1 MKKQINRYKNINN
14 INSYDKRVNH
24 VGQKRIKYATSFL
37 ILTIIFGCLS
47 YVSMTSATVLDGAK
61 RADFEKEIAKEIS
74 EISELESRLS
84 SMESRVTLEFAL
96 AKGFEESSVIKYI
109 KTEPLTKVWNT
120 NEMEF

>member
-24 VGQKRIKYATSFL
+24 AGQKRTKYTTSFL
-37 ILTIIFGCLS
+37 ILAIIFGCLS

-74 EISELESRLS
+74 EISELESKLS

-96 AKGFEESSVIKYI
+96 AKGFQESGVIKYI
-109 KTEPLTKVWNT
+109 KTEPLTKVWNN